1 MNNLVT
7 LWTNPHLRYA
17 ALAIGLLQVAEIWL
31 PQYQQQLQS
40 TSKIVTFYAL
50 AAAANATPNNPPPP
64 TQPKP

>member
-1 MNNLVT
+1 MNNLAT

-17 ALAIGLLQVAEIWL
+17 ALAIGALQVAEIWL
-31 PQYQQQLQS
+31 PQYQPQLQS

-50 AAAANATPNNPPPP
+50 AAAANATPSNPPPP